1 MSKTSKPAD
10 ADALAEAVVSA
21 RLADSYGLV
30 GADLKFLGGE
40 LDRNYRVAAGDGRT
54 FLAKLRKQADRDDRL
69 RWQKEILLHIADR
82 HVGVGV
88 PTLVRTNDGDLDVG
102 IDVGSERWL
111 LTVLDWVRGT
121 DMVHIPT
128 HSEGLLVDIGAT
140 AARVTKALEGFQ
152 SETLHRTHHW
162 DVARSAEVI
171 DECLDRDPTLSTNPD
186 VLTARA
192 WFTDVE
198 PRLGS
203 LPRAMV
209 HNDLNDNNVLVDV
222 VDGVQRV
229 AGVLDFND
237 ALHTVRVAEP
247 AIAGAYAMLRKDDP
261 LTAMGLVISGYC
273 GVTPLT
279 DDELAVAYPL
289 AAARLCVQASTWA
302 VRGQDDPTEYGA
314 MRMRHTLPALHRVLQ
329 VDVRTA
335 TARLRQ
341 MSRQRPAAS
350 NGSRGR
356 S

>member
-1 MSKTSKPAD
+1 MPKPAANS
-10 ADALAEAVVSA
+10 ADTDVLAEAVVSA

-40 LDRNYRVAAGDGRT
+40 LDRNYRVSAGDGRT
-54 FLAKLRKQADRDDRL
+54 FLAKLRKKADRSDRL

-88 PTLVRTNDGDLDVG
+88 PTLVQTNDGDLDVG

-121 DMVHIPT
+121 DMVHIAS
-128 HSEGLLVDIGAT
+128 HSEGLLIDIGAA

-152 SETLHRTHHW
+152 SETLHETHHW
-162 DVARSAEVI
+162 DVTRSAEVI
-171 DECLDRDPTLSTNPD
+171 DECLALDPTLGKNPD
-186 VLTARA
+186 ILTARG

-198 PRLGS
+198 PRLGP

-209 HNDLNDNNVLVDV
+209 HNDLNDNNVLVEV
-222 VDGVQRV
+222 IDGVQKV

-237 ALHTVRVAEP
+237 ALYTVRVAEP

-261 LTAMGLVISGYC
+261 LTAMGFIISGYC

-289 AAARLCVQASTWA
+289 AAARLCVQALTWA
-302 VRGQDDPTEYGA
+302 VRGQANPTEYGA
-314 MRMRHTLPALHRVLQ
+314 MRMRHTLPALHRILQ
-329 VDVRTA
+329 VDTRTA
-335 TARLRQ
+335 AAHLAELC
-341 MSRQRPAAS
+341 SRRPARR
-350 NGSRGR
+350 NGS
-356 S
+356 